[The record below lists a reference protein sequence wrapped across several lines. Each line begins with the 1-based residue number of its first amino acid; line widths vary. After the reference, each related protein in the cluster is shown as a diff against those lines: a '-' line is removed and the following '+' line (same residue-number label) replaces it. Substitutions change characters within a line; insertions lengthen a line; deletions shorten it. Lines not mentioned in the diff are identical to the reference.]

1 MNKIFWATLCMAA
14 VVVGLASE
22 TRAADQLT
30 LNVSPVRTVLKANE
44 KANTWIQVE
53 LIGFKQESTKK
64 RAPVNLAIVLD
75 RSGSMDGEKINQAKK
90 AAIDAIRQL
99 GPNDIVSI
107 VTYDDVVNVLVPATK
122 LTEVDQVIA
131 KIRSIEVGGRTALFA
146 GVSKGVAEVRKFLD
160 KEHVNRVI
168 LLSDGLANVGPSSP
182 GALASLGES
191 LVKENISVSTFG
203 LGLGYNEDLMSGL
216 ASNSGGNHLFVEDA
230 EVLVD
235 AFRREFDDVLSVVA
249 QEVDIEVTIPE
260 GIRPVRVL
268 GNDSDIAGQ
277 KILTRLAQVYSEQQ
291 RYVLVEV
298 EVPASEVGTKRELAT
313 VSVAYANM
321 ATHQNDKLSGSTKV
335 TFSNSDSEVSA
346 SINKAVMADVV
357 TLISSEQSKL
367 ATQYLD
373 DGDLEKCKTTLRS
386 NSEILSQYALE
397 CPSESERLNGL
408 ADDNRQ
414 RLIEVE
420 KAKSKNDVN
429 ANRARKN
436 LRSYQQ
442 ENDLQQRVR
451 RSAR

>member
-1 MNKIFWATLCMAA
+1 MNKIFVATLCMAA
-14 VVVGLASE
+14 VVVGRVNE

-44 KANTWIQVE
+44 KGNTWIQVE
-53 LIGFKQESTKK
+53 LVGFKQESSKK

-75 RSGSMDGEKINQAKK
+75 RSGSMGGEKIKRAKE
-90 AAIDAIRQL
+90 AAIDAVRQL
-99 GPNDIVSI
+99 QPSDIVSI
-107 VTYDDVVNVLVPATK
+107 VTYDSVVNVLVPATK
-122 LTEVDQVIA
+122 LTDVEQVIA
-131 KIRSIEVGGRTALFA
+131 KIRGIGVGGSTALFA

-160 KEHVNRVI
+160 KEYVNRVI
-168 LLSDGLANVGPSSP
+168 LLSDGLANIGPSSP
-182 GALASLGES
+182 GELANFGES

-203 LGLGYNEDLMSGL
+203 LGLGYNEDLMAGL

-230 EVLVD
+230 ESLAKV
-235 AFRREFDDVLSVVA
+235 FRQEFDDVLSVVA

-321 ATHQNDKLSGSTKV
+321 ATKQGDKLSGSTKV
-335 TFSNSDSEVSA
+335 TFSDSDSEVSG
-346 SINKAVMADVV
+346 SVNKDVMADVV
-357 TLISSEQSKL
+357 TLVSSEQTKL
-367 ATQYLD
+367 ATKYLD
-373 DGDLEKCKTTLRS
+373 EGDLLQCKTALQLNVDNLRRYAEQ
-386 NSEILSQYALE
+386 NPDVADRFQDLANDNKKQLS
-397 CPSESERLNGL
+397 
-408 ADDNRQ
+408 
-414 RLIEVE
+414 EVE
-420 KAKSKNDVN
+420 KAKNKNDKS

-442 ENDLQQRVR
+442 EYDLQQRVKR
-451 RSAR
+451 